1 MPVVNLLRRQCTD
14 GLSAVRRQI
23 PRRDTGAWQPGL
35 RRMSFDGQPEFIFS
49 FLHMR
54 QISPTLLKMAPA
66 FIYLPLWEAFKHL
79 EQIETLAEEGHS
91 IAAVMDPVVFDSQ
104 WPETV
109 EALRRVYQAGVKHV
123 LCSNIGQAHLLK
135 QLGFSLRGDWSLNVN
150 NSQTAKELRSLG
162 FDALTLSP
170 ALSFLQIKE
179 LSLGIDGELLAYG
192 RMQLL
197 TTENCLIK
205 RRSGSCSCD
214 MSSALTDR
222 SGRSFPLLPEHFCR
236 DSLYNS
242 DKLWLAGQR
251 SELTT
256 LGVRYLRMAYTT
268 ENSRECQ
275 AMATAYRTGTG
286 TLSGRTT
293 TGNY

>member
-1 MPVVNLLRRQCTD
+1 MRGASGSRGRLGADEKQIGDALRDTEGTVFSVRQVQLQLGGHIPMPVVNLLRRQCTD

-109 EALRRVYQAGVKHV
+109 EALRRVYQAGCKA
-123 LCSNIGQAHLLK
+123 CSLL
-135 QLGFSLRGDWSLNVN
+135 
-150 NSQTAKELRSLG
+150 
-162 FDALTLSP
+162 
-170 ALSFLQIKE
+170 
-179 LSLGIDGELLAYG
+179 
-192 RMQLL
+192 
-197 TTENCLIK
+197 
-205 RRSGSCSCD
+205 
-214 MSSALTDR
+214 
-222 SGRSFPLLPEHFCR
+222 
-236 DSLYNS
+236 
-242 DKLWLAGQR
+242 
-251 SELTT
+251 
-256 LGVRYLRMAYTT
+256 
-268 ENSRECQ
+268 
-275 AMATAYRTGTG
+275 
-286 TLSGRTT
+286 
-293 TGNY
+293 